1 MSCPAFN
8 LWMGIIND
16 PVRVAPLRTIIRALA
31 KAVTTAGMGLSLAD
45 GNVVFFHRWYLIVA
59 RRPPP

>member
-1 MSCPAFN
+1 
-8 LWMGIIND
+8 MGIIND

-31 KAVTTAGMGLSLAD
+31 KAGTTAGMGLSLAH